1 MIANKELTQIEN
13 ARQWL
18 KLNRGRWVDI
28 TEAVTATGVERA
40 AVSDAIRTMRID
52 GYNISQEGSKRNR
65 RYFVDNKPP
74 SKHRISRTVGKN
86 MVMGYIERGEWFS
99 LEGAQKATG
108 ATAHRILYAI
118 GMLRRAGSVIQEQEG
133 LYRFVG
139 TTTVGLKVVKVAPLA
154 LDDILCLFVQNVETA
169 WSSAHTAIVHHGFRL
184 LQPVQTRDLTL
195 YMLATMISQE
205 RWDLIDLLVAVKGVL
220 IEYCTGVDTVHEI
233 IKAGFKLCTLDEI
246 NIMLGG
252 LYVEIAN

>member
-1 MIANKELTQIEN
+1 MTVSKELTQVEN

-40 AVSDAIRTMRID
+40 AVSDAIRTMKID
-52 GYNISQEGSKRNR
+52 GYTISQEGSKRNR
-65 RYFVDNKPP
+65 RYFVENKPP

-99 LEGAQKATG
+99 LEQAAAATG
-108 ATAHRILYAI
+108 ESAHRILYAI
-118 GMLRRAGSVIQEQEG
+118 GMLRRAGSVIQEREG

-139 TTTVGLKVVKVAPLA
+139 TTTVGLRVVKVAPLT
-154 LDDILCLFVQNVETA
+154 LDAIVCLFVQNIETS

-184 LQPVQTRDLTL
+184 LQPVQIKDLAL
-195 YMLATMISQE
+195 YMLATVISQE
-205 RWDLIDLLVAVKGVL
+205 HWDLIDLLIAVKGVL
-220 IEYCTGVDTVHEI
+220 IEYCTGLDTVHEI

-246 NIMLGG
+246 NTMLEG
-252 LYVEIAN
+252 LYVDQ